1 MTNWIDFVKDFSK
14 KNNVSY
20 KEAMSSAKC
29 KNDYIGFKKTHTGQ
43 NLPAKAKVK
52 GGYLPP
58 NLKIAKALLLG
69 RMDYPPKVRNILK
82 KYGNEVIV
90 SYKLKRTPVSS
101 LITSALNIVSF
112 GEFNKRF
119 KDSDYDQLFH
129 LFLELTTQTGK
140 RISVEKNAT
149 ILLTISPPTR
159 ANEEVENITS
169 NIPTGLTINEL
180 MNNTQKKMGESN
192 YFNYNSKSNNCQD
205 FILNIL
211 QSNKIG
217 DESDFE
223 FVKQNTEFL
232 FENLPFLQK
241 IANATTSL
249 GEKVNVLTEGAGTT
263 PKKKPKKKVLKK

>member
-1 MTNWIDFVKDFSK
+1 MSNWIEHVKDFSK

-43 NLPAKAKVK
+43 NLPAKVK
-52 GGYLPP
+52 GGYLPN
-58 NLKIAKALLLG
+58 NLKIAKAVIFG
-69 RMDYPPKVRNILK
+69 RNDYPPKVRNILK
-82 KYGNEVIV
+82 KYGNEIIV

-129 LFLELTTQTGK
+129 LFLEITTQTGK
-140 RISVEKNAT
+140 RISIEKNAV
-149 ILLTISPPTR
+149 IHMEVSPPTR
-159 ANEEVENITS
+159 ANEDVEDITN
-169 NIPTGLTINEL
+169 NIPTDITINTL
-180 MNNTQKKMGESN
+180 MNNTRKRMGESN

-211 QSNKIG
+211 QANKIG
-217 DESDFE
+217 DNSDIE
-223 FVKQNTEFL
+223 FVKQDTDFL
-232 FENLPFLQK
+232 FKNLPILQR
-241 IANATTSL
+241 IANATTDL
-249 GEKVNVLTEGAGTT
+249 GAKVDVLTKGAGTI
-263 PKKKPKKKVLKK
+263 PKKKPKKVLKK